1 MMCASLEN
9 YFNSTTT
16 TEHFLQKTLPDS
28 STSSRYRVR
37 ARARVSAR
45 VREREEMV
53 EIVRINSQM
62 SVIR

>member
-28 STSSRYRVR
+28 FTSSRYRVR

-45 VREREEMV
+45 VREREEMGV
-53 EIVRINSQM
+53 EIVYTANM